1 MLTKSNKNNKNIKGG
16 PLLFVKRNIIPQ
28 PNLTSSY
35 RHFKM
40 MTKKVRNTSTFHL
53 LFNSPQLWSRKNTI
67 SFFKSLGQSFLAVDK
82 SPLFSLPY
90 NIFLLQNIV
99 TAKGQIKNET
109 FIKGCILYIL
119 WKTKNKFQ

>member
-1 MLTKSNKNNKNIKGG
+1 MLTKSNKNNKNIEGG
-16 PLLFVKRNIIPQ
+16 PFLFVRENTIFAF
-28 PNLTSSY
+28 NLTPSCSI
-35 RHFKM
+35 FKM

-67 SFFKSLGQSFLAVDK
+67 SFSKSLGQSFLAVDK

-99 TAKGQIKNET
+99 TAKGQIKNEA
-109 FIKGCILYIL
+109 FIRGGILYIL